1 MTAVAVGVSLS
12 DVYGSFTRMVQT
24 LDFTT
29 IRRAPKEYHW
39 YCDNARTGKHISLTE
54 CFVISADVDSGEDK
68 IFICFSN
75 LWSLLSI
82 ARQINSGWD
91 FVWHGDATFNFCR
104 ADAGLITLGHNSLG
118 AHYQNLCWTIM
129 GGSRETKQ
137 TYEQSYEARF
147 EAVCLGGDNDCAW
160 DPTMEDMITLSESF
174 HLCVAVPRKWAPEV
188 RHKCSCEHFA
198 KEAYCKHVV
207 LLAMLMDPTVKPPAE
222 DDIRVINQ
230 RKASKQRRAQKRQ
243 LVGDEEEPVVRKKP
257 KDPPR
262 PEPLLR
268 PSRPENSEKAQG

>member
-1 MTAVAVGVSLS
+1 MEFLSFSFSTSRKSVARIKRNL
-12 DVYGSFTRMVQT
+12 
-24 LDFTT
+24 
-29 IRRAPKEYHW
+29 AH
-39 YCDNARTGKHISLTE
+39 CDNARTGKHISLTE
-54 CFVISADVDSGEDK
+54 CFVISADVDSGDDK

-118 AHYQNLCWTIM
+118 AHYHNLCWTIM

-137 TYEQSYEARF
+137 TYEQSYEA
-147 EAVCLGGDNDCAW
+147 L
-160 DPTMEDMITLSESF
+160 
-174 HLCVAVPRKWAPEV
+174 
-188 RHKCSCEHFA
+188 
-198 KEAYCKHVV
+198 
-207 LLAMLMDPTVKPPAE
+207 
-222 DDIRVINQ
+222 
-230 RKASKQRRAQKRQ
+230 RRAAHLIFK
-243 LVGDEEEPVVRKKP
+243 LPVCCLEEEPVVRKKP

-268 PSRPENSEKAQG
+268 PSRPEDSEEDVSEEEPAAKQSQKTSIPRSAEKAKQKAEQQAKVRVTLYSRDVCTLY